1 MRCWP
6 PGRTEWTSAVTRD
19 TRAALAARRHFDAS
33 AHDLKQ
39 NRKETA
45 MSDMTIEEIEQRI
58 ESLQNS
64 GMHLAA
70 KALMRELNHRRKA
83 G

>member
-1 MRCWP
+1 VDINRH
-6 PGRTEWTSAVTRD
+6 
-19 TRAALAARRHFDAS
+19 ARHLTGFCRQSSFDAS
-33 AHDLKQ
+33 VHDLKQ
-39 NRKETA
+39 NQKETA
-45 MSDMTIEEIEQRI
+45 MSEMTIEEIEQRI

-70 KALMRELNHRRKA
+70 KALIRELHHRRKA

>member
-1 MRCWP
+1 ML
-6 PGRTEWTSAVTRD
+6 
-19 TRAALAARRHFDAS
+19 ALGPDRVDINRHARHPSGSCRPQPFDAS

-39 NRKETA
+39 NRKEIA
-45 MSDMTIEEIEQRI
+45 MSDMTIEEMEQRI

-70 KALMRELNHRRKA
+70 KALMRELNYRRKA

>member
-1 MRCWP
+1 MPASGLDRVDII
-6 PGRTEWTSAVTRD
+6 RH
-19 TRAALAARRHFDAS
+19 ARHPSGLCRPSPFDVS